1 MIKDI
6 ASGEILVYELS
17 KEMNL
22 KLVLKTINKLKK
34 YFNENNLEMNNIL
47 LHSDQGFQY
56 THSKYKR
63 KLKNLNIIQSMSRRG
78 NSVDNAI
85 IETFFGHMKDEIDF
99 KEIYSFSELE
109 RVIKEYMIYFN
120 NNRPQWD
127 KKKMTPIQFREYLL
141 DRN

>member
-22 KLVLKTINKLKK
+22 RLVLKTINKLKI
-34 YFNENNLEMNNIL
+34 YFKENNLKLNNVL

-56 THSKYKR
+56 THSKYKKR
-63 KLKNLNIIQSMSRRG
+63 LNNLKIIQSMSRRG

-120 NNRPQWD
+120 SNRPQ
-127 KKKMTPIQFREYLL
+127 
-141 DRN
+141 

>member
-1 MIKDI
+1 
-6 ASGEILVYELS
+6 
-17 KEMNL
+17 
-22 KLVLKTINKLKK
+22 
-34 YFNENNLEMNNIL
+34 
-47 LHSDQGFQY
+47 
-56 THSKYKR
+56 
-63 KLKNLNIIQSMSRRG
+63 MSRRG

-127 KKKMTPIQFREYLL
+127 KKKMTPVQFREYLL
-141 DRN
+141 KRS